1 MKNSVHIAGNRLPF
15 IALLL
20 SVFMAGTSPLW
31 SADEVK
37 TLELGAKA
45 PDFELPGVDGKKH
58 RLQDFDKY
66 PFLVIAFISNHC
78 AISQFNEG
86 RLKAIAANYEPKG
99 AALVAIAPNDER
111 ALRLNEL
118 GYSDLSDSF
127 AEMKLRA
134 RDRQFNFP
142 YLYAGNRPEIS
153 MQYGPV
159 VTPHTFV
166 FDRERRLRYVGRID
180 NGEREEQAT
189 VHNLRDALDALLAG
203 REVAVPKTRPF
214 GCSIKWPDKIESVQ
228 AYMQE
233 QAVRPVTLES
243 VDVAGLKQ
251 LRANRGTGK
260 VRLVNFWA
268 TWCGPCTAEF
278 PELVAIARTYSHRRF
293 EVVTVAANAPGEGA
307 EVLDFLKQQQAAT
320 RNLHFNS
327 NDKDAMIDA
336 FEPKWNGAL
345 PYTALIDENGEIIY
359 QKEGQFDPVALK
371 RAILPAIRWERPSP
385 KID

>member
-1 MKNSVHIAGNRLPF
+1 MV
-15 IALLL
+15 
-20 SVFMAGTSPLW
+20 MAAASPLW
-31 SADEVK
+31 SAGEVK

-58 RLQDFDKY
+58 RLQEYANY
-66 PFLVIAFISNHC
+66 PVLVIAFISNHC

-127 AEMKLRA
+127 AEMKLRVK
-134 RDRQFNFP
+134 DRKFNFP
-142 YLYAGNRPEIS
+142 YLYAGDRPEIS
-153 MQYGPV
+153 MRYGPIA
-159 VTPHTFV
+159 TPQVFV

-189 VHNLRDALDALLAG
+189 VHHLRDALDALLAG
-203 REVAVPKTRPF
+203 REVAVPRTRAF
-214 GCSIKWPDKIESVQ
+214 GCSIKWPDKIASVQ
-228 AYMQE
+228 AYLQE
-233 QAVRPVTLES
+233 QAARPVTVES
-243 VDVAGLKQ
+243 VDLAGLKK

-268 TWCGPCTAEF
+268 TWCGPCTTEF
-278 PELVAIARTYSHRRF
+278 PDLVAIARTYSHRRF
-293 EVVTVAANAPGEGA
+293 EAVTVATNAPGEGA

-327 NDKDAMIDA
+327 HDKDAMIDA

-345 PYTALIDENGEIIY
+345 PYTVLIDENGEIIF